1 MRKKKSRILALVL
14 CMAMLLGNSIL
25 AFAGES
31 AEAEDTQSGTVVLMG
46 SAADYDVTLT
56 GPAESFPTDGELAV
70 SVEQV
75 SADTEA
81 LVKSAVDAQAQAQ
94 QMEVADYTALDIRLL
109 CDGQEVQP
117 QGPVSVAFAGKTAR
131 DAGPEETK
139 VYHVDETAGT
149 AEDMG
154 ASVAEDGQITMET
167 DHFSI
172 YVVVDL
178 EGLGGSIDLT
188 VQHWANLEILDGV
201 NGREGIV
208 GMAGADGTPFNNPVS
223 LKTKQDFCEIYSDDV
238 IELDNT
244 LTKSVEELSKILL
257 SDPDEASGR
266 YELAK
271 VWFLEGGDPDSESA
285 VWDKREADSE
295 AEVTL
300 TKDTTI
306 RFVYNPVTQ
315 DDALVR
321 DVTFYDYDVTDGKTY
336 NANGQEDPN
345 GKYLNTTNQG
355 INSGSNYS
363 GGDTSNRLAVG
374 QVDTFVDHSYGKATG
389 KNGVALNGR
398 GTSADVAKKGI
409 VKEFDE
415 KSGPVYDGV
424 FDPGL
429 FTDDPKT
436 GKTILQD
443 YNLVFDQ
450 NGDTY
455 TLTSVTK
462 DDGTVAEDNLDYL
475 TDVYDASNRQIFSN
489 NFWPLDGEKHN
500 NQDPLIGGTYM
511 EYRAFYSDGGTRA
524 TANSDDNQ
532 YHNWFFGMRYSMGF
546 VLGDYTGPLNYYFRG
561 DDDFWLFVDGKLA
574 TDLGGIHSSVGE
586 LLDLSSYVMKNP
598 ENGPT
603 EEEKWTLHRIDIVY
617 AERGA
622 FGSTCYMQFTLPNLR
637 PVDFDTDV
645 PKTEITVQ
653 KNWQDQNNPERPDSI
668 QVELYYKKDG
678 TTGETLYDTQ
688 TLSAAN
694 GWTYT
699 WREMPKEGYTY
710 RIKEVGEEDGKNG
723 NYTVTYGSGD
733 KTDGTLAPGS
743 GGGDA
748 LLGTI
753 TNTLTPTT
761 YITVQKVWDDRNS
774 PERPDSASFY
784 LYYRKAGTE
793 DWTQYPGGSLTL
805 NEGNSWKG
813 RYESLPVYWGDTKEL
828 MEYTVMETDNSAVLG
843 QGDKLDGKTLEDIYT
858 VSYPEGHFG
867 AGDLW
872 TGYEAKADTETLNL
886 TVTNR
891 LAGEL
896 TVTKEWKGVMPPEG
910 TVVYAGLYEDGAPVA
925 DSYVELKRENNL
937 TGTFDYLTP
946 GKTYTVKELCPVEG
960 SVAPEFTI
968 NGQGYAGINGGGS
981 ITVSDVAY
989 GVTYTEKENDSGLSD
1004 VTITNTANW
1013 QIVKR
1018 SATSSDIKLE
1028 GAVFT
1033 LTDTENAQHVYTG
1046 TSGADDGIVDWK
1058 DSAGKEVTGLLPE
1071 GTYTLKETEA
1081 PTGYKLD
1088 TDQWT
1093 ITISNG
1099 APTIQNGEM
1108 TGTPVDGILTFY
1120 FDNEP
1125 MYALPSSGGPG
1136 IYVPVI
1142 SGILLMAA
1150 GALAGFGYRRKGYR
1164 K

>member
-1 MRKKKSRILALVL
+1 MRKKKSRILAFVL

-117 QGPVSVAFAGKTAR
+117 QGPVSVAFAGKTTR
-131 DAGPEETK
+131 DAGPEETR
-139 VYHVDETAGT
+139 VYHVDEAAGT

-154 ASVAEDGQITMET
+154 AAVAEDGQITMET

-188 VQHWANLEILDGV
+188 VQHWANLEMLDGV
-201 NGREGIV
+201 NGRDGLV

-223 LKTKQDFCEIYSDDV
+223 LNTKKEFCEIYSDDE
-238 IELDNT
+238 IEMDNT

-266 YELAK
+266 YELAE
-271 VWFLEGGDPDSESA
+271 VWFLEEGDPDSENARWNKKSA
-285 VWDKREADSE
+285 SSE
-295 AEVTL
+295 ETVTL
-300 TKDTTI
+300 TEDTTI
-306 RFVYNPVTQ
+306 RFVYDPVTQ
-315 DDALVR
+315 DNALVR

-374 QVDTFVDHSYGKATG
+374 QVDTFVDHSYGNATG

-398 GTSADVAKKGI
+398 GTSAVVAKKGI
-409 VKEFDE
+409 VKGFDE
-415 KSGPVYDGV
+415 KSGPVYDEV
-424 FDPGL
+424 SDPGL

-455 TLTSVTK
+455 TLTSVKK

-475 TDVYDASNRQIFSN
+475 TDVYDSNDRQIFSN

-511 EYRAFYSDGGTRA
+511 EYHAFYSDGDTRA

-561 DDDFWLFVDGKLA
+561 DDDFWLFVDGELA

-586 LLDLSSYVMKNP
+586 LLDLSGYVMENP

-653 KNWQDQNNPERPDSI
+653 KNWQDHNNPERPDSI
-668 QVELYYKKDG
+668 QVELYYQKDG
-678 TTGETLYDTQ
+678 TTEWTLYDTQ

-699 WREMPKEGYTY
+699 WKEMPKEGYTY
-710 RIKEVGEEDGKNG
+710 KIKEVGEEDGKNG

-733 KTDGTLAPGS
+733 KTDGTLVPDS

-753 TNTLTPTT
+753 TNQITPST
-761 YITVQKVWDDRNS
+761 YITVNKVWNDQNDQLK
-774 PERPDSASFY
+774 ERPESVDFY
-784 LYYRKAGTE
+784 LYYRHTGDTS
-793 DWTQYPGGSLTL
+793 WTPYPDGRLTL
-805 NEGNSWKG
+805 TQGNALAGGDGNTWSG
-813 RYESLPVYWGDTKEL
+813 TYADLPVYAADGKTL
-828 MEYTVMETDNSAVLG
+828 LEYTVMEVSGDTPLG
-843 QGDKLDGKTLEDIYT
+843 QGDSCDGAVTEDVYT
-858 VSYPEGHFG
+858 VSYPDSHFG
-867 AGDLW
+867 ADGTW
-872 TGYEAKADTETLNL
+872 NGYKAMENDETMNL
-886 TVTNR
+886 TVTN
-891 LAGEL
+891 
-896 TVTKEWKGVMPPEG
+896 
-910 TVVYAGLYEDGAPVA
+910 VVPQ
-925 DSYVELKRENNL
+925 
-937 TGTFDYLTP
+937 P
-946 GKTYTVKELCPVEG
+946 
-960 SVAPEFTI
+960 
-968 NGQGYAGINGGGS
+968 
-981 ITVSDVAY
+981 
-989 GVTYTEKENDSGLSD
+989 
-1004 VTITNTANW
+1004 W
-1013 QIVKR
+1013 QLIKR
-1018 SATSSDIKLE
+1018 SSTSEDLTLP
-1028 GAVFT
+1028 GAQFT
-1033 LTDTENAQHVYTG
+1033 LTGPAGG
-1046 TSGADDGIVDWK
+1046 TSVTLTGESGKDGVIQWTDASGAPFTGFLKDG
-1058 DSAGKEVTGLLPE
+1058 S
-1071 GTYTLKETEA
+1071 YTLKETAA
-1081 PTGYKLD
+1081 PTGYRLE
-1088 TDQWT
+1088 TDEWT
-1093 ITISNG
+1093 LKIENG
-1099 APTIQNGEM
+1099 K
-1108 TGTPVDGILTFY
+1108 PVMIAAGQEDEGSTEAGIVTFY

-1142 SGILLMAA
+1142 GGILLMAA
-1150 GALAGFGYRRKGYR
+1150 GALAGFRYRRKGYR